1 MQKNWIQNLMGTY
14 MNYRKFMTGRY
25 GRFDELNRGLVAF
38 SLILLFI
45 KGWISSNIIWILI
58 LISLALA
65 AFRFLSKKIY
75 VRSHENQRVLKFFG
89 SIGNRQVKSQRM
101 NNRKQAKATKEK
113 EKQRKQ
119 ANIHSVIFKCEN
131 CGQSLRVPQGKGKI
145 KITCSKCHHVF
156 TKEV

>member
-1 MQKNWIQNLMGTY
+1 MNTY

-38 SLILLFI
+38 SLILVFI
-45 KGWISSNIIWILI
+45 KGWVASNILWGLI
-58 LISLALA
+58 IVSLGLA
-65 AFRFLSKKIY
+65 AFRLLSKKIY
-75 VRSHENQRVLKFFG
+75 LRSQENQRAIKFFS
-89 SIGNRQVKSQRM
+89 SIGNREKKSAQKKDK
-101 NNRKQAKATKEK
+101 KQAKAAKEK

-131 CGQSLRVPQGKGKI
+131 CGQGLRVPQGKGKI
-145 KITCSKCHHVF
+145 KITCSNCKHVF